1 MVPFWQRSS
10 RLPVFS
16 KASRAR
22 DKREEGLKTSNRE
35 QYILLPPPLLLYT
48 RLIFHADFV
57 PRNHHSNRFK
67 PVPKGLWINVAK
79 FRDDDTASTFPS
91 FPRVMDCANFSFIQ
105 SLSFFFLLRRRSK
118 GEYIY
123 MYWGWYY
130 WLILVPVLVI
140 KKRSLSRKVEDKSW
154 GLVSCTIFL
163 GTDDGEQVI
172 YIHCEISND
181 RSIILFL
188 WISIIWEIF
197 EKCICKEV
205 RFRRRYISKIIVRW
219 IRQGYEVSRTQCRL
233 ELMLRRVVE
242 CSSQIYF
249 SHLKFRT
256 KLPCVSWV
264 TGAYGAV
271 NTSSRVIRNSLP
283 F

>member
-1 MVPFWQRSS
+1 MIPPQLFPPFLEWWTVLIS
-10 RLPVFS
+10 RL
-16 KASRAR
+16 
-22 DKREEGLKTSNRE
+22 
-35 QYILLPPPLLLYT
+35 Y
-48 RLIFHADFV
+48 
-57 PRNHHSNRFK
+57 
-67 PVPKGLWINVAK
+67 
-79 FRDDDTASTFPS
+79 
-91 FPRVMDCANFSFIQ
+91 
-105 SLSFFFLLRRRSK
+105 SLSRFSFLLRRRSK

-163 GTDDGEQVI
+163 GTDDGEQII

>member
-1 MVPFWQRSS
+1 MIPPQLFPPFLEWWTVLIS
-10 RLPVFS
+10 RL
-16 KASRAR
+16 
-22 DKREEGLKTSNRE
+22 
-35 QYILLPPPLLLYT
+35 Y
-48 RLIFHADFV
+48 
-57 PRNHHSNRFK
+57 
-67 PVPKGLWINVAK
+67 
-79 FRDDDTASTFPS
+79 
-91 FPRVMDCANFSFIQ
+91 
-105 SLSFFFLLRRRSK
+105 SLSRFSFLLRRRSK

-154 GLVSCTIFL
+154 GLVSIFL

-256 KLPCVSWV
+256 KLPCVSWG